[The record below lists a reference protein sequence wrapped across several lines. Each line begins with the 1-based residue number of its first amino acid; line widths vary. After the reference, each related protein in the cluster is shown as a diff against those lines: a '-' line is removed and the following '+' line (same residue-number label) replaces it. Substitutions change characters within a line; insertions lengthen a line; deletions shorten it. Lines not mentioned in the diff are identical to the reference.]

1 MKLSFVLIVYR
12 SDSSEALRASKLCEE
27 VLKAKNI
34 QSIRIESD
42 FHKNEIEKYLCDS
55 KFKPN
60 IGIVLG
66 GDGTLLKCANALT
79 AYNIPLLSIN
89 IGGNLGFLTQE
100 KDFLFDK
107 SFIEILENEEYTIEF
122 RNRLSCN
129 DCINETNSEKKIIK
143 SYDALNDFYFKSVE
157 EDISPTNQ
165 IQIEIDNEKVNEYKG
180 DGLII
185 STSTGS
191 TAYSMAAGGPI
202 VHPTIDAMIINPI
215 CPMSLASRPI
225 VIPNT
230 SKVIVKPVKKNK
242 GEIKLW
248 RDGSKCMTI
257 KEAYYCEIKKGRS
270 PCKIIKFKK
279 STSYYNTLT
288 KKLDW
293 KGDLSQKNPKN

>member
-1 MKLSFVLIVYR
+1 MKLSLVLIIYR
-12 SDSSEALRASKLCEE
+12 SDSSIAQEASKFCEE

-34 QSIRIESD
+34 KSNRIESN
-42 FHKNEIEKYLCDS
+42 FHKDEIEKYFSNSDLQ
-55 KFKPN
+55 PN

-66 GDGTLLKCANALT
+66 GDGTFLKCANAL
-79 AYNIPLLSIN
+79 AEHDIPLLSIN

-100 KDFLFDK
+100 KEFLFDK
-107 SFIEILENEEYTIEF
+107 SFIEILENEEYLIDF
-122 RNRLSCN
+122 RNRLNCN
-129 DCINETNSEKKIIK
+129 VCIEGTSPEKTILK
-143 SYDALNDFYFKSVE
+143 SYDTLNDFYFKSVE

-202 VHPTIDAMIINPI
+202 VHPSIDAMIINPI

-230 SKVIVKPVKKNK
+230 SKVIIKPVKKSK

-257 KEAYYCEIKKGRS
+257 NEDYYCEIKKGQS
-270 PCKIIKFKK
+270 PCKIIKFEK
-279 STSYYNTLT
+279 STSYYNTLS

-293 KGDLSQKNPKN
+293 KGDLSQKNLKN

>member
-1 MKLSFVLIVYR
+1 MKLSLVLIVYR
-12 SDSSEALRASKLCEE
+12 SESSIAQEASIFCEE

-34 QSIRIESD
+34 KSKRIESD
-42 FHKNEIEKYLCDS
+42 FHEDEIEKYLCNS
-55 KFKPN
+55 ESQPE

-66 GDGTLLKCANALT
+66 GDGTFLKCANAL
-79 AYNIPLLSIN
+79 ADYDIPLLSIN

-100 KDFLFDK
+100 KDFLFDQ
-107 SFIEILENEEYTIEF
+107 SFVEILENEEYIIDF
-122 RNRLSCN
+122 RNRLN
-129 DCINETNSEKKIIK
+129 CIVLVNEKSSKKIIK

-202 VHPTIDAMIINPI
+202 VHPGIDAMIINPI

-230 SKVIVKPVKKNK
+230 SKVIIKPVKKSK

-257 KEAYYCEIKKGRS
+257 KETYHCEIEKGET
-270 PCKIIKFKK
+270 PCKIIKFKQG
-279 STSYYNTLT
+279 TNYYNTLI

-293 KGDLSQKNPKN
+293 KGDLSLKNSKN

>member
-12 SDSSEALRASKLCEE
+12 SDSSIALEASKFCEE

-34 QSIRIESD
+34 KSNRIESD
-42 FHKNEIEKYLCDS
+42 FHQEEIEKYLC
-55 KFKPN
+55 KFESRPD

-66 GDGTLLKCANALT
+66 GDGTFLKCANAL
-79 AYNIPLLSIN
+79 ADYDIPLLSIN

-100 KDFLFDK
+100 KDFLFDQ
-107 SFIEILENEEYTIEF
+107 SFIEILENEEYIIDF
-122 RNRLSCN
+122 RNRLNCSVLV
-129 DCINETNSEKKIIK
+129 NETSCKKKIIE

-185 STSTGS
+185 CTSTGS

-202 VHPTIDAMIINPI
+202 VHPDIDAMIINPI

-225 VIPNT
+225 VIPHK
-230 SKVIVKPVKKNK
+230 SKVIIKPVKKSK
-242 GEIKLW
+242 GAIKLW

-257 KEAYYCEIKKGRS
+257 KETYCCEIKKSKS

-279 STSYYNTLT
+279 SSNYYNTLI

-293 KGDLSQKNPKN
+293 KGDLSLKNSKS

>member
-1 MKLSFVLIVYR
+1 MKLSLVLIVYR
-12 SDSSEALRASKLCEE
+12 SNSSIALEASKFCEE

-34 QSIRIESD
+34 KSDRIESD
-42 FHKNEIEKYLCDS
+42 FQANEIEKYLCNSD
-55 KFKPN
+55 FQPD
-60 IGIVLG
+60 IGLIFG
-66 GDGTLLKCANALT
+66 GDGTFLKCANAL
-79 AYNIPLLSIN
+79 ADYDIPLLSIN

-107 SFIEILENEEYTIEF
+107 SFIEILENDEYIIDS
-122 RNRLSCN
+122 RKRLSCN
-129 DCINETNSEKKIIK
+129 VCISGTNPEKKIIK
-143 SYDALNDFYFKSVE
+143 SYNALNDFYFKSVE

-202 VHPTIDAMIINPI
+202 VHPSIDAMIINPI

-225 VIPNT
+225 IIPNT
-230 SKVIVKPVKKNK
+230 SKVLIKPVKKSK
-242 GEIKLW
+242 GAIKLW
-248 RDGSKCMTI
+248 KDGAKCMTI
-257 KEAYYCEIKKGRS
+257 KENYYCEIKKGGA
-270 PCKIIKFKK
+270 PCKIIRFKK
-279 STSYYNTLT
+279 SANYYNTLI

-293 KGDLSQKNPKN
+293 KGDLSLKNPKN